1 MKNKRK
7 PSKPHHSIKVGN
19 YIRRRKR
26 YSPENVFAHL
36 DDFRME
42 ERKAIAQ
49 GDVDNLPTHFQLDG
63 DFIKGNNKNRYKT
76 FQNNLTCVGCGLEG
90 EYFFKERY
98 KDSNSNIWH
107 LNLYGVKN
115 GKEILFTKDH
125 IIPKSKGGLN
135 TMSNLQTMCYGC
147 NHEKGSVSNERFMK
161 RVGRPVGGAKVEESM
176 QEQRNDWCDINVPR
190 KINGPVQGQPKYYP
204 DDTYGPGTLPVPPI
218 IVDVPQEA
226 YDGIIFDDGLDNVE
240 LTNSQ
245 QDLSKVMTNSDL
257 LKKTLTNEEK
267 SGKVLCIDCK
277 HFSKNNTKCAY
288 ERVVEVD
295 YILGVK
301 RIEAVDCYI
310 MNKDGNCPHF
320 DI

>member
-26 YSPENVFAHL
+26 YSPENIFSHL

-76 FQNNLTCVGCGLEG
+76 FQNNLTCVGCGLAG

-98 KDSNSNIWH
+98 KDSNTWH

-115 GKEILFTKDH
+115 GEEILFTKDH

-135 TMSNLQTMCYGC
+135 TMGNLQTMCYDC

-161 RVGRPVGGAKVEESM
+161 RVGRPVEGAVVE
-176 QEQRNDWCDINVPR
+176 NDHYW
-190 KINGPVQGQPKYYP
+190 P
-204 DDTYGPGTLPVPPI
+204 DMYGPGTLPVPPI